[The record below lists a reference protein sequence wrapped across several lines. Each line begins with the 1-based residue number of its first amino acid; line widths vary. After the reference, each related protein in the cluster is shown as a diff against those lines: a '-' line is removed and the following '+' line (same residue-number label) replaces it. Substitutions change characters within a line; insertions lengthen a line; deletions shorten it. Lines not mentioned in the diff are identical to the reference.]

1 MFLFCLFFV
10 FEKGLDTSDNNF
22 VCETT
27 SCEIKNL
34 IPICVSNSLPLF
46 YCHCF
51 YYYYNQNCYNCFQTF
66 TFDHSFW
73 TMDENDKRYA
83 GDNISWQLSHS
94 LSTSKLQCFIQLKEQ
109 TNKQQQKAT
118 ENKFE

>member
-51 YYYYNQNCYNCFQTF
+51 YYYYNYHCYNIVFRHSPLITAFGQWMRMTRDMQVTAFPGSYPILFQHQSYSVLF
-66 TFDHSFW
+66 S
-73 TMDENDKRYA
+73 
-83 GDNISWQLSHS
+83 
-94 LSTSKLQCFIQLKEQ
+94 
-109 TNKQQQKAT
+109 
-118 ENKFE
+118 